1 MLTLSKPKSLSQG
14 SRYLHPSG
22 LPLGREGAVLPGSG
36 RPVCNFRLLIVNNLM
51 GPQNVPFLT
60 HTCDK
65 KKTNSSCYPKA
76 NNSQNGLF
84 LSPDR
89 LSTPDGE
96 ILLFPV

>member
-1 MLTLSKPKSLSQG
+1 MPYYQAQVDQCVTLGSLL
-14 SRYLHPSG
+14 Y
-22 LPLGREGAVLPGSG
+22 
-36 RPVCNFRLLIVNNLM
+36 NLM

-65 KKTNSSCYPKA
+65 KKTNSACYPKA

-96 ILLFPV
+96 LLLLSV